1 MVSLPSCS
9 SLLIRSKT
17 WDRSLH
23 QPPPCQE
30 FSPPGCPSLPLLPVW
45 MNIPSLPPR
54 LSDSHT
60 VVFSGSSGYFLL
72 LNWLSFFWVCK
83 EAKCIYLH
91 FHLGLQSKSI
101 YWRRYKIQETLYI
114 GQWCL
119 SPLQSRHLG
128 TSHSFPDHPHLPCP
142 TFLDLILV
150 WGKARS
156 HRAPNLGCSRAESPG
171 WFDVLSKNSSG
182 DMMPER
188 AYCCD
193 EAASCQLP
201 IAMAFWIIQIASTET
216 CSRLTQNVVQIH
228 CSTHS
233 VILNVTATQYTCT
246 LNGVYHPHWLAQ
258 WSHHCSHMCI
268 PVHSPWMPGYID
280 VCKPFSLY

>member
-1 MVSLPSCS
+1 MPQSPSKLAPCDLTQFSQSPSAALLDFPDSYQWQSEIS
-9 SLLIRSKT
+9 SLSK
-17 WDRSLH
+17 
-23 QPPPCQE
+23 
-30 FSPPGCPSLPLLPVW
+30 V
-45 MNIPSLPPR
+45 
-54 LSDSHT
+54 
-60 VVFSGSSGYFLL
+60 
-72 LNWLSFFWVCK
+72 
-83 EAKCIYLH
+83 
-91 FHLGLQSKSI
+91 
-101 YWRRYKIQETLYI
+101 
-114 GQWCL
+114 
-119 SPLQSRHLG
+119 
-128 TSHSFPDHPHLPCP
+128 
-142 TFLDLILV
+142 ILV
-150 WGKARS
+150 LQKVRS
-156 HRAPNLGCSRAESPG
+156 HRVPNLGCSGAELPG
-171 WFDVLSKNSSG
+171 RFDVLPENSAW

-201 IAMAFWIIQIASTET
+201 IAMAFWIIQIASTEK

-268 PVHSPWMPGYID
+268 PVHSPWMPGYTD